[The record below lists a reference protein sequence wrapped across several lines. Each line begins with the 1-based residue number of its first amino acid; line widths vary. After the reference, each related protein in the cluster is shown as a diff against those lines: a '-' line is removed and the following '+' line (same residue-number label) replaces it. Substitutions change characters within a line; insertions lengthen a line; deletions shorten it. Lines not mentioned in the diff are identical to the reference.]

1 MSFES
6 AGIDSAQQYDLLI
19 TGGKIVTMDT
29 ERRVIDDGAVVISGN
44 KIQGIFSSGELP
56 SDYRARRTIN
66 ADGKVIIPGLI
77 NAHSHIAMTLFRG
90 FVEDLVLLK
99 WLERVWQ
106 YELSGLSE
114 DSVRAGSKLAF
125 AEMIR
130 SGVTCVHDMYWHYM
144 AVIDLAEEIGFRLIS
159 GPPITGIG
167 DPDFDEMIDTARDVL
182 ERIKDYRFVTPII
195 QAHSTYTTTPAM
207 MHKVY
212 EFKRE
217 YGVPFTTHASENQA
231 EVDDVRE
238 QYGETPIE
246 LLHSYDLLDNHTIL
260 AHCVKL
266 QDHEITL
273 LSESRTHVAHCP
285 ESNLKLGSGIARI
298 AEMIEAGVNVCIGTD
313 GAASN
318 NDLDLLGEIRTAA
331 LLQKGYYENPEVL
344 TTMQAMEMATIN
356 GARAYGLDRDLGS
369 LEPGKRA
376 DIVIIDFDKSHLT
389 PCHNVYAHLV
399 YSVNKADV
407 DTVLIDG
414 RIHLENG
421 DLITLDEDAIKAEVR
436 AIGEQ
441 FK

>member
-1 MSFES
+1 MNST
-6 AGIDSAQQYDLLI
+6 QQYDLLI
-19 TGGKIVTMDT
+19 TGGKIVTMDA
-29 ERRVIDDGAVVISGN
+29 ERRVISDGALAISGN
-44 KIQGIFSSGELP
+44 KIQDIFSAGELP
-56 SDYRARRTIN
+56 STIKARKTIK

-90 FVEDLVLLK
+90 FVEDLVLHK

-114 DSVRAGSKLAF
+114 DSVCAGSKLAF

-130 SGVTCVHDMYWHYM
+130 SGVTSVHDMYWHYM
-144 AVIDLAEEIGFRLIS
+144 AVIDLAEETGFRLIS
-159 GPPITGIG
+159 GPSITSIG
-167 DPDFDEMIDTARDVL
+167 EPDFDEMFNRAVNAL
-182 ERIKDYRFVTPII
+182 ERIKNYRFIQPVV
-195 QAHSTYTTTPAM
+195 QAHSTYTTTPRM

-212 EFKRE
+212 ELKQE
-217 YGVPFTTHASENQA
+217 YGVSFTTHAAENQA

-238 QYGETPIE
+238 RYGKTPVE
-246 LLHSYDLLDNHTIL
+246 LLHSYDLLDSGTVL

-266 QDHEITL
+266 QDHEIDL
-273 LSESRTHVAHCP
+273 LSECRTHVAHCP

-298 AEMIEAGVNVCIGTD
+298 AEMVEAGVNVCIGTD

-318 NDLDLLGEIRTAA
+318 NDLDLLGEMRTAA

-344 TTMQAMEMATIN
+344 TTMQVIEMATIN
-356 GARAYGLDRDLGS
+356 GARAFGMDENLGS

-376 DIVIIDFDKSHLT
+376 DVVIIDFDKSHLT
-389 PCHNVYAHLV
+389 PCHDIYAHLV

-414 RIHLENG
+414 KVHLENG
-421 DLITLDEDAIKAEVR
+421 DLVTIDEDAVKAEVR

>member
-1 MSFES
+1 M
-6 AGIDSAQQYDLLI
+6 DSEQQYDLLI
-19 TGGKIVTMDT
+19 TGGKIVTMDA
-29 ERRVIDDGAVVISGN
+29 ERRVIDNGALVIAGN
-44 KIQGIFSSGELP
+44 KIEEVISAGELP
-56 SDYRARRTIN
+56 SNYKARKTIN

-90 FVEDLVLLK
+90 FVEDLVLYK

-106 YELSGLSE
+106 YELSALNE
-114 DSVRAGSKLAF
+114 NNVRAGSKLAF
-125 AEMIR
+125 AEMIH
-130 SGVTCVHDMYWHYM
+130 SGVTCAHDMYWHYM
-144 AVIDLAEEIGFRLIS
+144 STIDLAEEIGFRLIS

-167 DPDFDEMIDTARDVL
+167 EPDFNEMINTARSIL
-182 ERIKDYRFVTPII
+182 KQIKNYHYIHPII
-195 QAHSTYTTTPAM
+195 QAHSTYTTTPEM
-207 MHKVY
+207 MRKVF
-212 EFKRE
+212 EIKQE
-217 YGVPFTTHASENQA
+217 YGVAFTTHASENQA

-238 QYGETPIE
+238 QYGKTPIE
-246 LLHSYDLLDNHTIL
+246 LLQSYNLLDSGTIL

-266 QDHEITL
+266 QDHEISL
-273 LSESRTHVAHCP
+273 LSESSTNVAHCP

-298 AEMIEAGVNVCIGTD
+298 ADMFKAGINICIGTD
-313 GAASN
+313 GPASN
-318 NDLDLLGEIRTAA
+318 NNLDLLGEIRTAA

-356 GARAYGLDRDLGS
+356 GAKAYGLDKNLGS

-376 DIVIIDFDKSHLT
+376 DIVIIDFDKIHLT
-389 PCHNVYAHLV
+389 PCYDVYAHLI

-414 RIHLENG
+414 KIYMDDGELT
-421 DLITLDEDAIKAEVR
+421 TLDEKAIKAEVR

>member
-6 AGIDSAQQYDLLI
+6 ASMDSPQQYDLLI
-19 TGGKIVTMDT
+19 TGGKIVTMDA
-29 ERRVIDDGAVVISGN
+29 ERRVIDDGALAISGN
-44 KIQGIFSSGELP
+44 MIQGIFSAGELP
-56 SDYRARRTIN
+56 IHYVARKTIN

-77 NAHSHIAMTLFRG
+77 TAHSHIAMTLFRG
-90 FVEDLVLLK
+90 FVEDLALLK

-106 YELSGLSE
+106 YELSGLSV
-114 DSVRAGSKLAF
+114 DSVLSGSKLAF

-130 SGVTCVHDMYWHYM
+130 SGVTCVHDMYWHYL
-144 AVIDLAEEIGFRLIS
+144 AVIDLAEEIGFHLIS

-167 DPDFDEMIDTARDVL
+167 DPDFDEMINTARDVL
-182 ERIKDYRFVTPII
+182 EQIKNYHFVHPIV

-212 EFKRE
+212 EFKQE

-238 QYGETPIE
+238 QYGKTPIE
-246 LLHSYDLLDNHTIL
+246 LLHSYDLLDNRTVL

-266 QDHEITL
+266 QDHEIAL
-273 LSESRTHVAHCP
+273 LSESCTNVAHCP

-356 GARAYGLDRDLGS
+356 GAKAYGLEEDLGS

-389 PCHNVYAHLV
+389 PCHDVYAHLV

-421 DLITLDEDAIKAEVR
+421 NLITLDEDAIKAEVR

>member
-1 MSFES
+1 M
-6 AGIDSAQQYDLLI
+6 DSTQQSDLLI

-29 ERRVIDDGAVVISGN
+29 ERRIIENGALVISGN
-44 KIQGIFSSGELP
+44 KIQEIYSAGELP
-56 SDYRARRTIN
+56 GDHKAHKTIN

-77 NAHSHIAMTLFRG
+77 NAHGHIAMTLFRG
-90 FVEDLVLLK
+90 FVEDLVLQK
-99 WLERVWQ
+99 WLERVWR
-106 YELSGLSE
+106 YELSALDE

-130 SGVTCVHDMYWHYM
+130 GGVTCAHDMYWHYM
-144 AVIDLAEEIGFRLIS
+144 ATIDLAEEIGFRLIS

-167 DPDFDEMIDTARDVL
+167 DPDFDEMINTAHNVL
-182 ERIKDYRFVTPII
+182 EKIKDYHFIHPII
-195 QAHSTYTTTPAM
+195 QAQSTYTTTPEM
-207 MHKVY
+207 MGKVY
-212 EFKRE
+212 EFKQE

-231 EVDDVRE
+231 EVDDVCE
-238 QYGETPIE
+238 QYGKRPIE
-246 LLHSYDLLDNHTIL
+246 LLQSYNLLDRGTIL

-266 QDHEITL
+266 QDHEIAL
-273 LSESRTHVAHCP
+273 LSESKTSVAHCP

-298 AEMIEAGVNVCIGTD
+298 ADMIEAGVNICIGTD

-356 GARAYGLDRDLGS
+356 GAKAYGLDENLGT

-389 PCHNVYAHLV
+389 PCHDIYAHLV

-414 RIHLENG
+414 KIHLEDG
-421 DLITLDEDAIKAEVR
+421 ELTTLDEASIKAEVR
-436 AIGEQ
+436 AIGEH

>member
-1 MSFES
+1 M
-6 AGIDSAQQYDLLI
+6 
-19 TGGKIVTMDT
+19 
-29 ERRVIDDGAVVISGN
+29 
-44 KIQGIFSSGELP
+44 
-56 SDYRARRTIN
+56 
-66 ADGKVIIPGLI
+66 
-77 NAHSHIAMTLFRG
+77 
-90 FVEDLVLLK
+90 
-99 WLERVWQ
+99 
-106 YELSGLSE
+106 
-114 DSVRAGSKLAF
+114 
-125 AEMIR
+125 
-130 SGVTCVHDMYWHYM
+130 
-144 AVIDLAEEIGFRLIS
+144 
-159 GPPITGIG
+159 
-167 DPDFDEMIDTARDVL
+167 
-182 ERIKDYRFVTPII
+182 
-195 QAHSTYTTTPAM
+195 PAA
-207 MHKVY
+207 VY
-212 EFKRE
+212 EFKQE

-238 QYGETPIE
+238 QYGKRPIE
-246 LLHSYDLLDNHTIL
+246 LLQSYNLLDRGTIL

-266 QDHEITL
+266 LDHEIAL
-273 LSESRTHVAHCP
+273 LSESKTSVAHCP

-298 AEMIEAGVNVCIGTD
+298 ADMIEAGVNICIGTD

-356 GARAYGLDRDLGS
+356 GAKAYGLYENLGT

-389 PCHNVYAHLV
+389 PCHDIYAHLV

-414 RIHLENG
+414 KIHLEDG
-421 DLITLDEDAIKAEVR
+421 ELTTLDEASIKAEVR